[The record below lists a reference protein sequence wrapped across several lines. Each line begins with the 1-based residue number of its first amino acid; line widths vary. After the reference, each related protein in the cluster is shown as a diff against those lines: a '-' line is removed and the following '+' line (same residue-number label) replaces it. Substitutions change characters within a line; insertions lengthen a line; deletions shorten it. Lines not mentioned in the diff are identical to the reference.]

1 MTARGLAR
9 KLFLLSVKHT
19 EKTQKN
25 KNTFFYFKH
34 KFFLDFFSSFTC
46 CLNQP
51 IKHHSIIISNNLFP
65 SFFSVF
71 LLLHDLGFW
80 NSKTISL
87 RCFYSLQKATFSFWS
102 CFFSPL
108 EKCKILISLYYYYSY
123 FVTRNLRRV
132 LPITA
137 LLSFFNFFN
146 QATSGVSVIF
156 KEKYAYNNSAPE
168 EAKYAPPPLTP
179 DLTGE
184 TTAFPAIKNK

>member
-1 MTARGLAR
+1 LTARGLAR
-9 KLFLLSVKHT
+9 KLFLCKAHT
-19 EKTQKN
+19 
-25 KNTFFYFKH
+25 KNTKKNNFFILNTSFFSI
-34 KFFLDFFSSFTC
+34 FFLLLHVAWTNQ
-46 CLNQP
+46 LN
-51 IKHHSIIISNNLFP
+51 IILLSYQTTVFP

-108 EKCKILISLYYYYSY
+108 ETCTIHISLYYYYSY

-132 LPITA
+132 LPLTA

-168 EAKYAPPPLTP
+168 EAKYAPPPSYP
-179 DLTGE
+179 RSYGWNNS
-184 TTAFPAIKNK
+184 ISSNKK